1 MSPKFT
7 KKNMLKNTHLLLL
20 LIVLFGLFLRLIFFS
35 GMGIS
40 DSLVYSKTAN
50 DINTGKGI
58 DPNSTLTLSTRL
70 GLIYPTALS
79 YRLFGI
85 NDFSSAIFVL
95 ITSIASIILIF
106 YFGKL
111 LFNEKI
117 GLIAAF
123 LMSFFPLDVVHATKL
138 GSDIPSAFFMAF
150 GVYVFLY
157 SEKENKMGYG
167 SYYFLSG
174 LLIGTGYL
182 IRESALLIA
191 LFFVAYIAYK
201 RKIKKEYFLVP
212 LGVLMI
218 FVIESF
224 VFFSLTGDPI
234 YRVVSSQ
241 QYNAKAVIEHNYFGR
256 FIFPTGL
263 LHYPWLFL
271 TNNLLAPFYTF
282 IFISFLYSSVQKKK
296 ETSTILLWFIPLI
309 LYLSFGS
316 ASLTQYIPFRA
327 VDRYTTIITIPSIL
341 LMSFLLLEKK
351 SIVKKLTPFFLIL
364 LLLISV
370 VTVYLKEDRNLL
382 ASLRQTY
389 PELKNLDKTIYTD
402 SRSIQ
407 ALKYISGFKN
417 NLGLKEFPENF
428 DVVEDSYVM
437 INRYMIRNLKEANKN
452 LKFPEEIE
460 NIPKEWKVIKEF
472 GSLEKDKI
480 VIYKI
485 Q

>member
-1 MSPKFT
+1 MKQKIIGKT
-7 KKNMLKNTHLLLL
+7 YVLLL

-58 DPNSTLTLSTRL
+58 DPNSTLTLSTRM

-85 NDFSSAIFVL
+85 NDFSSVIFVL
-95 ITSIASIILIF
+95 LTSISSIILIF

-138 GSDIPSAFFMAF
+138 GSDIPSAFFMAL
-150 GVYVFLY
+150 GAYVFLY
-157 SEKENKMGYG
+157 GEMKHKTKYG
-167 SYYFLSG
+167 LDYMFSG
-174 LLIGTGYL
+174 ILIGIGYM

-191 LFFVAYIAYK
+191 LFFIAYIIYK
-201 RKIKKEYFLVP
+201 RRIKREYFLVP
-212 LGVLMI
+212 LGVLII
-218 FVIESF
+218 FIIEAF
-224 VFFSLTGDPI
+224 IFFSLTDDPLF
-234 YRVVSSQ
+234 RTHASQ
-241 QYNAKAVIEHNYFGR
+241 QYLAEAVVTHNYFGR
-256 FIFPTGL
+256 LDFPTGL

-271 TNNLLAPFYTF
+271 TNNLLVYFYAF
-282 IFISFLYSSVQKKK
+282 VLIALVYISINKKK
-296 ETSTILLWFIPLI
+296 EAYITLIWLMPLL

-327 VDRYTTIITIPSIL
+327 VDRYTSIVTVPAIL
-341 LMSFLLLEKK
+341 LLAFLLSEKK
-351 SIVKKLTPFFLIL
+351 PMVKKLTPLFLIL
-364 LLLISV
+364 LLLISI
-370 VTVYLKEDRNLL
+370 VTVYLREDRNLL
-382 ASLRQTY
+382 ASLRQAY
-389 PELKNLDKTIYTD
+389 PELKNLDKTIYID

-407 ALKYISGFKN
+407 ALNYISGFKN
-417 NLGLKEFPENF
+417 LLDLKEFPENF
-428 DVVEDSYVM
+428 NVIKDSYVM
-437 INRYMIRNLKEANKN
+437 INKRMIRNLKEANKN

-460 NIPKEWKVIKEF
+460 NIPKEWGTIREI
-472 GSLEKDKI
+472 GNIENDKI
-480 VIYKI
+480 IIYKI
-485 Q
+485 S

>member
-1 MSPKFT
+1 MKQKIIGKT
-7 KKNMLKNTHLLLL
+7 YVLLL

-58 DPNSTLTLSTRL
+58 DPNNTLTLSTRM

-85 NDFSSAIFVL
+85 NDFSSVIFVL
-95 ITSIASIILIF
+95 LTSISSIILIF

-138 GSDIPSAFFMAF
+138 GSDIPSAFFMAL
-150 GVYVFLY
+150 GAYVFLY
-157 SEKENKMGYG
+157 GEMKHKTKYG
-167 SYYFLSG
+167 LDYMFSG
-174 LLIGTGYL
+174 ILIGIGYM

-191 LFFVAYIAYK
+191 LFFIAYIIYK
-201 RKIKKEYFLVP
+201 RRIKREYFLVP
-212 LGVLMI
+212 LGVLII
-218 FVIESF
+218 FIIEAF
-224 VFFSLTGDPI
+224 IFFSLTDDPLF
-234 YRVVSSQ
+234 RTHASQ
-241 QYNAKAVIEHNYFGR
+241 QYLAEAVVTHNYFGR
-256 FIFPTGL
+256 LDFPTGL

-271 TNNLLAPFYTF
+271 TNNLLVYFYAF
-282 IFISFLYSSVQKKK
+282 VLIALVYISINKKK
-296 ETSTILLWFIPLI
+296 EAYITLIWLMPLL

-327 VDRYTTIITIPSIL
+327 VDRYTSIVTVPAIL
-341 LMSFLLLEKK
+341 LLAFLLSEKK
-351 SIVKKLTPFFLIL
+351 PMVKKLTPLFLIL
-364 LLLISV
+364 LLLISI
-370 VTVYLKEDRNLL
+370 VTVYLREDRNLL
-382 ASLRQTY
+382 ASLRQAY
-389 PELKNLDKTIYTD
+389 PELKNLDKTIYID

-407 ALKYISGFKN
+407 ALNYISGFKN
-417 NLGLKEFPENF
+417 LLDLKEFPENF
-428 DVVEDSYVM
+428 NVIKDSYVM
-437 INRYMIRNLKEANKN
+437 INKRMIRNLKEANKN

-460 NIPKEWKVIKEF
+460 NIPKEWGTIREI
-472 GSLEKDKI
+472 GNIENDKI
-480 VIYKI
+480 IIYKI
-485 Q
+485 S